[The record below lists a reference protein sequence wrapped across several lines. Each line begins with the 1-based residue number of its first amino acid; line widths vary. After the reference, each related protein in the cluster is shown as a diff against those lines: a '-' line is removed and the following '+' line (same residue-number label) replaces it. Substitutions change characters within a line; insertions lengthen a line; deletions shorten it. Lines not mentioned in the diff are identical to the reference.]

1 MSDDRLMIL
10 TDQLI
15 RHWHAEPR
23 SGGEQTYHLLATRIL
38 RTLPAALA
46 EQVRVAPEEHRQ
58 ILETALGRLEQ
69 CDPSTRDLLRPLAQ
83 GGGPGAAHLAAAPAV
98 FSDPLPGGGAP
109 GVHNVFKQGHGLQMM
124 GGSFTGVVGDHNSF
138 GNGTA
143 IGSNNI
149 TGSGNVMGS
158 GNVSGSATAPP
169 FTPPLAAVGALAGG
183 GGGAV
188 GGAARTI
195 TILFAGA
202 NPMDGARLGLD
213 EEVRGIDA
221 VLRQGSLRDR
231 FELKQHW
238 AVRMLDLQQALLL
251 HRPQVLHFSGHG
263 SAAHAIVLE
272 DGAGRSLP
280 IAGPVLAQLLS
291 MFSKQLRCV
300 VLNACYSEGQARAI
314 AQYIECVVGM
324 TIAVGDQAA
333 IQFAAAF
340 YQALAYG
347 ADVETAFKLGC
358 IQVQPTSPG
367 EETTPKL
374 IALRRP
380 ASEIVLAAP

>member
-1 MSDDRLMIL
+1 MTDDRLAL
-10 TDQLI
+10 LAEQVI
-15 RHWHAEPR
+15 RHWRAGPT
-23 SGGEQTYHLLATRIL
+23 GGDQQIVQLLATRVL

-46 EQVRVAPEEHRQ
+46 EQVKAAPEEHRQ
-58 ILETALGRLEQ
+58 ILVSALGRLEQ
-69 CDPSTRDLLRPLAQ
+69 FDPATRDLLRPLAP
-83 GGGPGAAHLAAAPAV
+83 GGDPGAAALAAASAV
-98 FSDPLPGGGAP
+98 FSGPLAGSGAP
-109 GVHNVFKQGHGLQMM
+109 SVHNVFNQGHGLQMA

-143 IGSNNI
+143 IGSNNV
-149 TGSGNVMGS
+149 TGAGNILGS
-158 GNVSGSATAPP
+158 DNVIGSATP
-169 FTPPLAAVGALAGG
+169 FAPPLAAVGGLDGG
-183 GGGAV
+183 EGGAV
-188 GGAARTI
+188 AGAARTI

-221 VLRQGSLRDR
+221 ALRQGSLRDR

-251 HRPQVLHFSGHG
+251 HRPQILHFSGHG
-263 SAAHAIVLE
+263 SAAHAIILE
-272 DGAGRSLP
+272 DGAGSSLP
-280 IAGPVLAQLLS
+280 IAGPVLAKLLS

-347 ADVETAFKLGC
+347 ADMETAFNLGC

-374 IALRRP
+374 ISLRRP
-380 ASEIVLAAP
+380 ASEIVLAVP

>member
-1 MSDDRLMIL
+1 MSDDRLRMV
-10 TDQLI
+10 TEQLI
-15 RHWHAEPR
+15 RHW
-23 SGGEQTYHLLATRIL
+23 SGAPAGGDQQIDHVLATRVL

-46 EQVRVAPEEHRQ
+46 EQVKAAPEEHRQ
-58 ILETALGRLEQ
+58 ILVSALGRLEQ
-69 CDPSTRDLLRPLAQ
+69 CDPATRDMLRLSAT
-83 GGGPGAAHLAAAPAV
+83 GGSPGPATLAAAPAV
-98 FSDPLPGGGAP
+98 FSGPLPAGGGAP
-109 GVHNVFKQGHGLQMM
+109 SVHNVFNQGHGLQMA

-138 GNGTA
+138 GNGPT
-143 IGSNNI
+143 
-149 TGSGNVMGS
+149 
-158 GNVSGSATAPP
+158 SAPLA
-169 FTPPLAAVGALAGG
+169 PPLAALGALEGRE
-183 GGGAV
+183 
-188 GGAARTI
+188 GGAAVGAPQRI

-202 NPMDGARLGLD
+202 NPVDGARLGLD
-213 EEVRGIDA
+213 EEVRGIDTA
-221 VLRQGSLRDR
+221 LRQGSLRDR

-263 SAAHAIVLE
+263 SAAHAIILE
-272 DGAGRSLP
+272 DGAGSSLP
-280 IAGPVLAQLLS
+280 IAGPVLAKLLS

-300 VLNACYSEGQARAI
+300 VLNACYSEGQAYAI

-347 ADVETAFKLGC
+347 ADVETAFNLGC

-367 EETTPKL
+367 EETTPQL